1 LPIRARP
8 CAGREVPGRRG
19 GSSSPRSVPTDQPE
33 PPNRADRRLA
43 IVGSRLELI
52 KQIAHAHHA
61 KVNDVVLAA
70 VAGGLRQLLACRGE
84 PVEGLVLRAMVP
96 ISLHQEQPGQA
107 RGKQDSAMVVPLP
120 LGEPDPVRRLQLI
133 TAETA
138 ARKHKARPKFGSG
151 IFGWPLR
158 VWPCWPG

>member
-1 LPIRARP
+1 
-8 CAGREVPGRRG
+8 
-19 GSSSPRSVPTDQPE
+19 VPTDQPE